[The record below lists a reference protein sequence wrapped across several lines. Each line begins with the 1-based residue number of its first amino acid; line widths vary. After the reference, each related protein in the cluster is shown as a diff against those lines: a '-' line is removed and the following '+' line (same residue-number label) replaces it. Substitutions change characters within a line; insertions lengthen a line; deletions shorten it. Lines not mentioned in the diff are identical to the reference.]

1 MHFLLG
7 RKNVKILLLFAL
19 QKTTI
24 YLCRRILILF
34 TMRNASLKLLVL
46 TLVGLFLTNCQRD
59 DAPEVLPQEE
69 PVPTVDPQ
77 AVVSLNEAKSLFEAS
92 ENQKRTTNSVS
103 RSNYPL
109 IELETDWRYF
119 EQMKDI
125 EEMPYAK
132 VPVRIS
138 RTELNGEVLFL
149 KKDGKTEQ
157 YLFLPQIDSIRA
169 DRRIIN
175 AEFYLLDT
183 KGVFL
188 SAYRMTDGVITHKI
202 VPKRK
207 GSYRIIDNNEASV
220 TAKSGKPICVSCRFI
235 ITPPPTFS
243 PGKGPNERE
252 DDGDGGGGGSDNYF
266 VLEPVTVYG
275 KFTKKSRNNSDF
287 PHYTYYDY
295 SPYNYGDFYDDRDSD
310 DTRKLREK
318 RSAGGGGSSSN
329 IGAGMAKE
337 EEKKEEKKQDKREDT
352 IKDSLTNPC
361 AKSLLAQAPNLNND
375 IAKILRETF
384 GTSDKFNITVSNKYL
399 IGATGSSSGQDNH
412 GIINC
417 NIILNDNMLK
427 TASKEYILITLYHE
441 VIHCFF
447 IVEKERLGEIGF
459 KQKYPYVRQ
468 ISLPVGN
475 GNEERKYLL
484 MNKHNEFGPFLEN
497 LAQSILSLNPT
508 FPIEKARAL
517 AKEGV
522 VEEYMF
528 SSEEKEYI
536 NEQKTVGG
544 CN

>member
-1 MHFLLG
+1 M
-7 RKNVKILLLFAL
+7 KN
-19 QKTTI
+19 T
-24 YLCRRILILF
+24 
-34 TMRNASLKLLVL
+34 SLKLLVL
-46 TLVGLFLTNCQRD
+46 ALVGLFLTNCQRD

-77 AVVSLNEAKSLFEAS
+77 AVVSLDEAKSLFEAS

-157 YLFLPQIDSIRA
+157 YLFLPQIDSITA

-220 TAKSGKPICVSCRFI
+220 TARSGKPICVSCRFI
-235 ITPPPTFS
+235 IAPLPFS
-243 PGKGPNERE
+243 PGEKPNERE
-252 DDGDGGGGGSDNYF
+252 EEGDGGGGGNNYF

-318 RSAGGGGSSSN
+318 RSAGGGSSSSN
-329 IGAGMAKE
+329 VGAGMAKE
-337 EEKKEEKKQDKREDT
+337 EEKKEEAPVIYRPDHPISDNKCFFSTVDLNKGATLTIYVDEPNPGTGNVKKWINVGHTFIGITQGENQYTYGFYPNVPGYRT
-352 IKDSLTNPC
+352 IG
-361 AKSLLAQAPNLNND
+361 NND
-375 IAKILRETF
+375 VSSVLGRDEGQTVSVAVSAEVTPEQLQRIIEVSQKSYARQYNLSYSNCTDFAISVANLA
-384 GTSDKFNITVSNKYL
+384 NITLPYCKGTWTGGGGSAPGVLGKALRDSSAFKNK
-399 IGATGSSSGQDNH
+399 
-412 GIINC
+412 INTRGG
-417 NIILNDNMLK
+417 K
-427 TASKEYILITLYHE
+427 APASK
-441 VIHCFF
+441 
-447 IVEKERLGEIGF
+447 
-459 KQKYPYVRQ
+459 
-468 ISLPVGN
+468 GN
-475 GNEERKYLL
+475 G
-484 MNKHNEFGPFLEN
+484 
-497 LAQSILSLNPT
+497 
-508 FPIEKARAL
+508 
-517 AKEGV
+517 
-522 VEEYMF
+522 
-528 SSEEKEYI
+528 
-536 NEQKTVGG
+536 
-544 CN
+544 C

>member
-1 MHFLLG
+1 
-7 RKNVKILLLFAL
+7 
-19 QKTTI
+19 
-24 YLCRRILILF
+24 
-34 TMRNASLKLLVL
+34 MRNASLKLLVL
-46 TLVGLFLTNCQRD
+46 TLAGLFLTNCQRD
-59 DAPEVLPQEE
+59 DAPEAPQQK

-77 AVVSLNEAKSLFEAS
+77 AVVSLDEAKSLFDATEK
-92 ENQKRTTNSVS
+92 QKSMINATS
-103 RSNYPL
+103 RRKYPL
-109 IELETDWRYF
+109 IELETDWQYF
-119 EQMKDI
+119 EQMKDL

-337 EEKKEEKKQDKREDT
+337 KEKKEEKKQDKREDT
-352 IKDSLTNPC
+352 IKDSLTNRC
-361 AKSLLAQAPNLNND
+361 AKALLAQAPNLNND

-384 GTSDKFNITVSNKYL
+384 GTNNKFNLTILEDNKLRGSSTDAYYHLISMSKEKGEVEIYFNPGILNSATNEYILVTMYHEAIHAFLSYEKKQLGDKFN
-399 IGATGSSSGQDNH
+399 
-412 GIINC
+412 
-417 NIILNDNMLK
+417 
-427 TASKEYILITLYHE
+427 E
-441 VIHCFF
+441 
-447 IVEKERLGEIGF
+447 
-459 KQKYPYVRQ
+459 KYPSVYYYRAIGIHNGVAYDRFQFLRDQKGGHFQFEPFIDKLVDAIRSYNHNIPLDTAKAMAKTGIVREMFDWEIRLNQ
-468 ISLPVGN
+468 NEREGN
-475 GNEERKYLL
+475 N
-484 MNKHNEFGPFLEN
+484 NKKGTKCTP
-497 LAQSILSLNPT
+497 
-508 FPIEKARAL
+508 
-517 AKEGV
+517 
-522 VEEYMF
+522 
-528 SSEEKEYI
+528 
-536 NEQKTVGG
+536 
-544 CN
+544 

>member
-1 MHFLLG
+1 M
-7 RKNVKILLLFAL
+7 KN
-19 QKTTI
+19 T
-24 YLCRRILILF
+24 
-34 TMRNASLKLLVL
+34 SLKLLVL
-46 TLVGLFLTNCQRD
+46 ALVGLFLTNCQRD

-77 AVVSLNEAKSLFEAS
+77 AVVSLDEAKSLFEAS

-157 YLFLPQIDSIRA
+157 YLFLPQIDSITA

-220 TAKSGKPICVSCRFI
+220 TARSGKPICVSCRFI
-235 ITPPPTFS
+235 IAPLPFS
-243 PGKGPNERE
+243 PGEKPNERE
-252 DDGDGGGGGSDNYF
+252 EEGDGGGGGNNYF

-318 RSAGGGGSSSN
+318 RSAGGGSSSSN
-329 IGAGMAKE
+329 VGAGMAKE
-337 EEKKEEKKQDKREDT
+337 EEKKEEAPVIYRPDHPISDNKCFFSTVDLNKGATLT
-352 IKDSLTNPC
+352 IYVDEPIPGTGEVVKGLNVGHTFIGITQGENQYTYGFYPNVPGYKTVTNDNFSSVLGKDDRHTFSVSFSAEISPEQLQKIIELSQ
-361 AKSLLAQAPNLNND
+361 KSYTRQYNLSYSNCTDFAISVANLA
-375 IAKILRETF
+375 
-384 GTSDKFNITVSNKYL
+384 NITLPYCK
-399 IGATGSSSGQDNH
+399 GTWKGGGGSAPGVLGNALRNSPAFKGKINTSG
-412 GIINC
+412 G
-417 NIILNDNMLK
+417 K
-427 TASKEYILITLYHE
+427 APASK
-441 VIHCFF
+441 
-447 IVEKERLGEIGF
+447 
-459 KQKYPYVRQ
+459 
-468 ISLPVGN
+468 GN
-475 GNEERKYLL
+475 G
-484 MNKHNEFGPFLEN
+484 
-497 LAQSILSLNPT
+497 
-508 FPIEKARAL
+508 
-517 AKEGV
+517 
-522 VEEYMF
+522 
-528 SSEEKEYI
+528 
-536 NEQKTVGG
+536 
-544 CN
+544 C

>member
-1 MHFLLG
+1 M
-7 RKNVKILLLFAL
+7 KN
-19 QKTTI
+19 T
-24 YLCRRILILF
+24 
-34 TMRNASLKLLVL
+34 NLKLLVL
-46 TLVGLFLTNCQRD
+46 TLVGLFLANCQRD

-69 PVPTVDPQ
+69 PVPALDPQ

-103 RSNYPL
+103 RRKYPF
-109 IELETDWRYF
+109 IELETDWQYF
-119 EQMKDI
+119 EQMKDL

-149 KKDGKTEQ
+149 KKDGKTKQ
-157 YLFLPQIDSIRA
+157 YLFLTQIDSIMT

-175 AEFYLLDT
+175 ADFYLLDT

-207 GSYRIIDNNEASV
+207 GSYRFIDNNESST
-220 TAKSGKPICVSCRFI
+220 TAQKPICRSCPSI
-235 ITPPPTFS
+235 IAPLPPFMDDE
-243 PGKGPNERE
+243 GDE
-252 DDGDGGGGGSDNYF
+252 DKPKGGGGGGGNNYF

-275 KFTKKSRNNSDF
+275 RFPRKSRYNSDF

-295 SPYNYGDFYDDRDSD
+295 SPYNYGDFYDDRDRED
-310 DTRKLREK
+310 RRIALQELRERR
-318 RSAGGGGSSSN
+318 RSIGGGGSSSN

>member
-1 MHFLLG
+1 M
-7 RKNVKILLLFAL
+7 KN
-19 QKTTI
+19 T
-24 YLCRRILILF
+24 
-34 TMRNASLKLLVL
+34 NLKLLVL
-46 TLVGLFLTNCQRD
+46 ALVGLFLTNCQRD

-69 PVPTVDPQ
+69 PVPAVDPQ

-109 IELETDWRYF
+109 IELETNWRYF
-119 EQMKDI
+119 EQMQTLTGDA
-125 EEMPYAK
+125 YAK
-132 VPVRIS
+132 VSVRIS

-149 KKDGKTEQ
+149 KKDGKTKQ
-157 YLFLPQIDSIRA
+157 YLFFTKADSIAA

-175 AEFYLLDT
+175 ANFYLFDT

-188 SAYRMTDGVITHKI
+188 SAYQMRNGVITHKL

-207 GSYRIIDNNEASV
+207 GSYRIIDNNGGSTTGRSGMPICGTCTLPFSNNFFYYWEDPYGEENE
-220 TAKSGKPICVSCRFI
+220 KSGGRNCI
-235 ITPPPTFS
+235 
-243 PGKGPNERE
+243 EL
-252 DDGDGGGGGSDNYF
+252 D
-266 VLEPVTVYG
+266 PVTVIG
-275 KFTKKSRNNSDF
+275 IGGDNKKINRTPNF
-287 PHYTYYDY
+287 PNYPYYDY
-295 SPYNYGDFYDDRDSD
+295 LPINNWEENYDRRHEEDDDIWAKR
-310 DTRKLREK
+310 RKFQN
-318 RSAGGGGSSSN
+318 SSN